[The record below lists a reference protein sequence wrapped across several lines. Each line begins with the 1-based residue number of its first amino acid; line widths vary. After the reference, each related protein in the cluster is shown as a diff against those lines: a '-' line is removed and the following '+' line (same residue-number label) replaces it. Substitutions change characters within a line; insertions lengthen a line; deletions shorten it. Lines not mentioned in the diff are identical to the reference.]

1 MAGEIR
7 IERRFR
13 GPTGSGNGG
22 WTAGRLA
29 ERHLAAAGDGPIQVT
44 LRRPPPLDTPLTV
57 DTDGDDT
64 RLLAADGG
72 VVAEA
77 VAGTLSD
84 PVSPVD
90 VEAAHR
96 AERDYAGFRNHPFPE
111 CFTCGTAR
119 TEGDGMRVFPG
130 PLGSGRTACTWIP
143 HPAMA
148 GPDGRLDPAYVWA
161 ALDCPGG
168 WTGDLEGRPM
178 VLGRMTAQVDAR
190 PVAGETHIAVGR
202 LLGVDGRKTSTA
214 STVYDSGGRVIG
226 TAVHVWIAIDP
237 ARFS

>member
-13 GPTGSGNGG
+13 GPAGSGNGG

-29 ERHLAAAGDGPIQVT
+29 ERHLAATADGPVQVT

-57 DTDGDDT
+57 DADDDT
-64 RLLAADGG
+64 RLLAPDGG

-84 PVSPVD
+84 PVDPVD
-90 VEAAHR
+90 VDAAR
-96 AERDYAGFRNHPFPE
+96 SAERDYAGFRNHPFPE

-119 TEGDGMRVFPG
+119 AEGDGLRVFPG
-130 PLGSGRTACTWIP
+130 PLGSGRTACTWTP

-190 PVAGETHIAVGR
+190 PVAGETHIVVGR
-202 LLGVDGRKTSTA
+202 LLGVDGRKTHTA
-214 STVYDSGGRVIG
+214 STVYDSGGHVIG
-226 TAVHVWIAIDP
+226 RATHVWIAIDP
-237 ARFS
+237 AAFS